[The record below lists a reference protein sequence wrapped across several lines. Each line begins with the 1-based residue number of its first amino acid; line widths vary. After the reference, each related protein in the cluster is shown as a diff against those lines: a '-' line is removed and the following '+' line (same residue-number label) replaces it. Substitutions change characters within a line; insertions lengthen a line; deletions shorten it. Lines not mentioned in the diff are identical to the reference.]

1 MKTQKSVIM
10 SDKTKNINQEYLKE
24 HSKDVSKDDVEKLSK
39 NKKKLKKI
47 LSLKAF
53 SGQKKKL
60 KIFIEILRQYHK
72 GNYREIPWR
81 SITAISFTLIYIIN
95 PFDVVPDVLP
105 LVGYIDD
112 ISVFMALLSLAEKDL
127 DQFEDWKANQ
137 GIE

>member
-1 MKTQKSVIM
+1 M
-10 SDKTKNINQEYLKE
+10 SDKTKNTNQEYLKE
-24 HSKDVSKDDVEKLSK
+24 HSKDVSNDDVEKLSK
-39 NKKKLKKI
+39 NKRKLKKI

-60 KIFIEILRQYHK
+60 KIFIEILRQYQR

-105 LVGYIDD
+105 VVGYIDD